1 MNNVTTKAGEKQASS
16 QPQYFTTKEFAA
28 EINLRG
34 LELSSR
40 TLEGWRISRNGKEP
54 KLRPARYEGK
64 QALYTAAQVE
74 LVVKWLSKG
83 NPNLF
88 ANEDNDAALESYTEL
103 TTLNQSDA
111 PPVESLSED
120 ATTFEPVENAQNDL
134 ATNGQPAPDLNI
146 GEKDSTTPAAQID
159 SPADFDSE
167 SIEGTAAVPDIC
179 PERES
184 AAMKA
189 LNVQAVVVE
198 DKTFALTNLDSAI
211 PATEDNFKNFVLA
224 PLSEKSTDE
233 LIYETQYCLRKSIQ
247 SVIGAGRRLLE
258 LKKRVKHGDWQKWV
272 EANLSVKYRTA
283 AYFMQIAE
291 KFCGENQQLVAHLS
305 YSACLALLPLTNEE
319 IKAFAEEEKVKG
331 NSIETQSKDELKK
344 NVKNFKQVHKPAPDD
359 EDDQQEL
366 PGKYFDALG
375 LGREVPPDI
384 EPTPESIPEPTFE
397 PQSQSAETKEDP
409 SQNKK
414 PYTGNPEW
422 YTAEKYIEAAR
433 NVLGGI
439 DLDPASSEIAQ
450 QTVKAAKYFTA
461 SDNGLQHEWHG
472 RIWLNPPYKKELIE
486 PFVDKFISEYT
497 DGKIGSNVTAAII
510 LVRNATETAW
520 FQKLA
525 QHANVICFTNHR
537 PKFYRPDGTFGNGDP
552 RDGAA
557 FFYFGNEVDKFRR
570 SFEQFGWFATFIPV
584 AQGEV

>member
-74 LVVKWLSKG
+74 LVVKLLSKG

-359 EDDQQEL
+359 EDDQQ
-366 PGKYFDALG
+366 
-375 LGREVPPDI
+375 
-384 EPTPESIPEPTFE
+384 
-397 PQSQSAETKEDP
+397 
-409 SQNKK
+409 
-414 PYTGNPEW
+414 
-422 YTAEKYIEAAR
+422 
-433 NVLGGI
+433 
-439 DLDPASSEIAQ
+439 
-450 QTVKAAKYFTA
+450 
-461 SDNGLQHEWHG
+461 
-472 RIWLNPPYKKELIE
+472 
-486 PFVDKFISEYT
+486 
-497 DGKIGSNVTAAII
+497 
-510 LVRNATETAW
+510 
-520 FQKLA
+520 
-525 QHANVICFTNHR
+525 
-537 PKFYRPDGTFGNGDP
+537 
-552 RDGAA
+552 
-557 FFYFGNEVDKFRR
+557 
-570 SFEQFGWFATFIPV
+570 
-584 AQGEV
+584 